1 MVLAGLL
8 TGAYAMFMMR
18 GLTLEAS
25 YWDFVWPRVVLGFGL
40 AMTFVPLT
48 TVTLAGIAREE
59 MGNATGIFNLLR
71 NIGGS
76 VGIAVAAT
84 LLQRYS
90 QFYQNNLVGNVTPY
104 SLKSQEKLLALKQA
118 ALARGADLAT
128 ADKVSQFQLYGM
140 VKRQAG
146 ILAYNRIFFI
156 VGLAFLVIIPFL
168 LLLRRQRHH

>member
-1 MVLAGLL
+1 
-8 TGAYAMFMMR
+8 
-18 GLTLEAS
+18 
-25 YWDFVWPRVVLGFGL
+25 VLGFGL

-48 TVTLAGIAREE
+48 TVTLSSITREE

-84 LLQRYS
+84 LLGRYS
-90 QFYQNNLVGNVTPY
+90 QFYQNNLVANVTPY

-118 ALARGADLAT
+118 AMARGADLLT

>member
-1 MVLAGLL
+1 MI
-8 TGAYAMFMMR
+8 GAVSMFMMQKF
-18 GLTLEAS
+18 TLEAS
-25 YWDFVWPRVVLGFGL
+25 YWDFVWPRVVLGIGL

-48 TVTLAGIAREE
+48 TVTLASITREE

-104 SLKSQEKLLALKQA
+104 SLK
-118 ALARGADLAT
+118 
-128 ADKVSQFQLYGM
+128 
-140 VKRQAG
+140 
-146 ILAYNRIFFI
+146 
-156 VGLAFLVIIPFL
+156 
-168 LLLRRQRHH
+168 